1 MRGGGRSS
9 SQADS
14 SSSSSAHQ
22 LCSCYGHEHFPEQF
36 SQSLECQLGY
46 GSESS
51 CNSSDGMLVNFSA
64 IYNKINNSVPLT
76 SSEPPPPATTTNLNS
91 STDHSYTSAVCTS
104 SVLDGEAGSPGS
116 ARDRGAFYLD
126 LHTSPTEPPNSH
138 QPSCSSNST
147 LPFGLHPHTNTS
159 SCTCSAEHQGA
170 LDLDANC
177 NSYQPPHHSD
187 SGSDL
192 TSHLQ
197 V

>member
-91 STDHSYTSAVCTS
+91 STDHSYTSSVCTS

-126 LHTSPTEPPNSH
+126 LHTSTTEPPNSH